1 MIQQWHLG
9 LLAGL
14 IALQVALAYGT
25 YRGYRRRISGE
36 SDAGVGQY
44 VDAGEGVVQCPRC
57 GTDNDLGYRFCRSCV
72 GELPGAAGFQRAA
85 DGPTS
90 QTMR

>member
-25 YRGYRRRISGE
+25 YRGYRRRVSGE
-36 SDAGVGQY
+36 SDAGIGQY
-44 VDAGEGVVQCPRC
+44 VDAGEGVVRCPRC

-72 GELPGAAGFQRAA
+72 GELPGAIGFRRAA

-90 QTMR
+90 RTAQ